1 MTTQLPSTKPHEA
14 SSFFYFHKDRIEQ
27 EIAKSISF
35 FGDKSKLR
43 DAVEYALTGDGK
55 RLRPVIV
62 YLVADALKHGLVVH
76 DAALCV
82 EFFHTA
88 SLIADDL
95 PCMDNEDERRGKP
108 TVHKVFGETIALLTS
123 YALISA
129 AFHKIHQ
136 NAQAMKEAGPPF
148 SSHAE
153 RAGMIALETA
163 SRCAGIL
170 GATGGQFLDL
180 YPVQHNLETVKQVIY
195 KKTVTL
201 FEGSFVLGWVFGG
214 GDHTRLE
221 TVKKAA
227 YHIGVA
233 FQIAD
238 DIIDLQSDA
247 KRQNEMN
254 IAKFLGRERAHD
266 IFEEEMEKFKMTL
279 HDLQIHTPSFE
290 KLCTMVTQSIS

>member
-1 MTTQLPSTKPHEA
+1 
-14 SSFFYFHKDRIEQ
+14 
-27 EIAKSISF
+27 
-35 FGDKSKLR
+35 
-43 DAVEYALTGDGK
+43 
-55 RLRPVIV
+55 
-62 YLVADALKHGLVVH
+62 
-76 DAALCV
+76 
-82 EFFHTA
+82 
-88 SLIADDL
+88 
-95 PCMDNEDERRGKP
+95 
-108 TVHKVFGETIALLTS
+108 
-123 YALISA
+123 
-129 AFHKIHQ
+129 
-136 NAQAMKEAGPPF
+136 
-148 SSHAE
+148 
-153 RAGMIALETA
+153 
-163 SRCAGIL
+163 
-170 GATGGQFLDL
+170 
-180 YPVQHNLETVKQVIY
+180 VQHNLETVKQVIY